1 MNAKTDFQTND
12 GMEVKAID
20 SRSDQGQRMLAI
32 SNAYVSLAK
41 LSDLQSVVSA
51 FALFLGAQSLD
62 HGHTD
67 EIFEQAL
74 AEFVHMARL
83 NRAGLQSSIAGSKS

>member
-1 MNAKTDFQTND
+1 MNAKTDFQPND
-12 GMEVKAID
+12 GVKAVD
-20 SRSDQGQRMLAI
+20 SQSDQGQRMLAI

-41 LSDLQSVVSA
+41 LSDLPTAVGA

-74 AEFVHMARL
+74 GEFVHMARL
-83 NRAGLQSSIAGSKS
+83 NRAGLQGKIAGSKS

>member
-1 MNAKTDFQTND
+1 MNAKTDFQPPTEPRVVN
-12 GMEVKAID
+12 
-20 SRSDQGQRMLAI
+20 SQSDQGQRMLAI

-41 LSDLQSVVSA
+41 LSSLQEVVGSFA
-51 FALFLGAQSLD
+51 FFLGAQSID

-67 EIFEQAL
+67 EIFEQAI

-83 NRAGLQSSIAGSKS
+83 NRAGLQSKLASQS

>member
-1 MNAKTDFQTND
+1 MNAKTDFHPTA
-12 GMEVKAID
+12 EP
-20 SRSDQGQRMLAI
+20 RSINSQSEQGQRMMALT
-32 SNAYVSLAK
+32 NAYVSLAK
-41 LSDLQSVVSA
+41 LSDLQTAVGA
-51 FALFLGAQSLD
+51 FAFFLGAQSLD

-83 NRAGLQSSIAGSKS
+83 NRAGLQSKIVGSQS